1 MMENRR
7 QNKLQ
12 GGPIVGKVM
21 PQMAKSIDT
30 EDTNP
35 INFMNNISKVN

>member
-30 EDTNP
+30 EDTN
-35 INFMNNISKVN
+35 NFMNNISKVN